1 MLKLCPYCSRVHA
14 KTFDCGR
21 KPVKG
26 KRGTDADKFHG
37 SYKWTQLSKRV
48 RERDRHMCVYCWQ
61 QEHRITTQ
69 GIEVHHIVPIAEDY
83 DARMDED
90 NLVSLCRRHHEQAE
104 QGAISR
110 QKLFE
115 LVHMGEDTPRG

>member
-1 MLKLCPYCSRVHA
+1 
-14 KTFDCGR
+14 
-21 KPVKG
+21 
-26 KRGTDADKFHG
+26 
-37 SYKWTQLSKRV
+37 
-48 RERDRHMCVYCWQ
+48 MCVYCWQ

-69 GIEVHHIVPIAEDY
+69 GIEAHHIIPIAEDY

-90 NLVSLCRRHHEQAE
+90 NLVSLCRQHHEQAE

-115 LVHMGEDTPRG
+115 LVRMGEDTPRG